1 MKFNL
6 AAMAVSAA
14 LCTLAAAPAFAD
26 VDAKYFEKQSCKE
39 LGEEL
44 SALRKAEAVIT
55 DAKKKKDSE
64 ANIKTAVG
72 FLLTGW
78 PFWGKADHG
87 NADSQLREIG
97 DDIRYVRTAQKG
109 AKCAV

>member
-1 MKFNL
+1 MKLNIS
-6 AAMAVSAA
+6 AAAVSVA
-14 LCTLAAAPAFAD
+14 LCTLAAAPTFAE

-44 SALRKAEAVIT
+44 SALRKAEAAIT
-55 DAKKKKDSE
+55 EAKKKKDSE

-97 DDIRYVRTAQKG
+97 DDIRYVRAAQKG
-109 AKCAV
+109 AKCSV

>member
-1 MKFNL
+1 MKYQL
-6 AAMAVSAA
+6 SAVVASAV
-14 LCTLAAAPAFAD
+14 LCAFAAAPTFAA

-39 LGEEL
+39 LADEL
-44 SALRKAEAVIT
+44 SALRKAEAAIT

-78 PFWGKADHG
+78 PFWGSADHG

-97 DDIRYVRTAQKG
+97 DDIRYVRAAQKS
-109 AKCAV
+109 AKCAA